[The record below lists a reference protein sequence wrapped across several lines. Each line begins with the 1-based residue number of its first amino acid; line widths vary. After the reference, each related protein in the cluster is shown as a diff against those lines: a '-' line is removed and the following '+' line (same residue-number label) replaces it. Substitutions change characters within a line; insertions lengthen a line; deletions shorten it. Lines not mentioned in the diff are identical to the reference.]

1 MLISFPSWSDLPL
14 LSKVCFGGA
23 GAGLL
28 LYIALVI
35 RAAVKEHEKEHNGGK
50 IVLHIAGSRRMADDP
65 PPPPPPSAQ
74 PFVSARNEQKGVLIE
89 ADASPPG
96 QQAFAPDPMSS
107 DLRYRSSGNE
117 LLFMKCMSDAARRRI
132 AFNVVERNCREAFAR
147 GKAGMALFL
156 QVRDLVERA
165 QVQEAINEFDKRFEP
180 MLDQGVLAAVGSRE
194 WQNPATDQPGRETR
208 AS

>member
-35 RAAVKEHEKEHNGGK
+35 RAAVKKHEKGHNGGK
-50 IVLHIAGSRRMADDP
+50 IALHIAGSRRMADDP
-65 PPPPPPSAQ
+65 PPPPPRSAQ
-74 PFVSARNEQKGVLIE
+74 PFFSARNEQVLIE

-96 QQAFAPDPMSS
+96 QQAFALDPMSS
-107 DLRYRSSGNE
+107 DLRYRSNGNE

-132 AFNVVERNCREAFAR
+132 AFNVVERNCRD
-147 GKAGMALFL
+147 G
-156 QVRDLVERA
+156 
-165 QVQEAINEFDKRFEP
+165 
-180 MLDQGVLAAVGSRE
+180 
-194 WQNPATDQPGRETR
+194 
-208 AS
+208 